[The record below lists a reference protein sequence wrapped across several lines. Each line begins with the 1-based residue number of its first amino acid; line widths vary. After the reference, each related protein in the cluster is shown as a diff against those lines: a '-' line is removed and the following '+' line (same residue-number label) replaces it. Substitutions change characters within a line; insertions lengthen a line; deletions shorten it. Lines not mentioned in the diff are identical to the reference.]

1 MSHEAAADLLSWEDL
16 GAQPSGRAFRR
27 SLAEL
32 LRHPAAFYRKMA
44 LTGGLHEPVAFFAV
58 ALGAVVVLAFPA
70 ALAYYLL
77 MRPDPAR
84 MAPEVYA
91 RYVLVTQGTGVALVL
106 LPVALAVGAG
116 AMVLLGTVFHLAG
129 KPFGTRNWEGSVS
142 VWLYAGAG
150 ALVPLAAALVLLLLV
165 SLAGCLLGVPA
176 VAAHWT
182 LLGGVGAG
190 ARGRRVAA
198 VRAERGRLRGGV
210 RAGARARRGGGARGG
225 GGGGGGGLRR
235 WAGHRLARRGL
246 RVRTGRP
253 GAWPRCGGEATEP
266 WSTSPSSRG
275 AS

>member
-27 SLAEL
+27 SLGEL

-91 RYVLVTQGTGVALVL
+91 RYVLVTQGAGVALVL

-150 ALVPLAAALVLLLLV
+150 ALVPLAAALALLLLV

-176 VAAHWT
+176 EAAHWT
-182 LLGGVGAG
+182 LLGGVAAALAAGVLLLFGLSAVGCAEAFELEPVLGAAAALAGVVAAAAVACAGGLAIGWPG
-190 ARGRRVAA
+190 AVCALALAGLGVAA
-198 VRAERGRLRGGV
+198 VRRGGD
-210 RAGARARRGGGARGG
+210 
-225 GGGGGGGLRR
+225 
-235 WAGHRLARRGL
+235 
-246 RVRTGRP
+246 
-253 GAWPRCGGEATEP
+253 
-266 WSTSPSSRG
+266 
-275 AS
+275 